1 MKDLNELEELE
12 LFDKYLDNELS
23 DSEREDFENRLN
35 DRRVPLC
42 GDPEE
47 SISNENFR
55 KRFLFHSMLVTE
67 IRKYYFKNEMR
78 EYEERLQVRRKNI
91 ISYAAAACFTAFVA
105 CSGGGYYQNYSVL
118 DSQQLV
124 QTVSFSSSMEGA
136 LPEITYGTES
146 EAKDT
151 KTLQKLVDKLQKQNS
166 VTPQEGL
173 QDEIDWMQAM
183 IYAKEHKIF
192 KARKLLK
199 NISISDSKYQKNA
212 QELLDK
218 LWF

>member
-1 MKDLNELEELE
+1 MKEINELEEIE

-23 DSEREDFENRLN
+23 ESERKDFENRLASDEDFN
-35 DRRVPLC
+35 KQFQV
-42 GDPEE
+42 
-47 SISNENFR
+47 
-55 KRFLFHSMLVTE
+55 HSMLVSGIKKYCFKKE
-67 IRKYYFKNEMR
+67 II
-78 EYEERLQVRRKNI
+78 EYERQQQVRKKQI
-91 ISYAAAACFTAFVA
+91 FSYAAAACFTAFVA

-136 LPEITYGTES
+136 LPEITYGTEI

-199 NISISDSKYQKNA
+199 NISNSDSKYQKNA

>member
-1 MKDLNELEELE
+1 MKESNDVEEIA

-23 DSEREDFENRLN
+23 DSERKEFENRLAT
-35 DRRVPLC
+35 D
-42 GDPEE
+42 E
-47 SISNENFR
+47 SFR
-55 KRFLFHSMLVTE
+55 DQYSLHAMLVSG
-67 IRKYYFKNEMR
+67 IRKYCFKKEIK
-78 EYEERLQVRRKNI
+78 EYERQQQVRKKQLY
-91 ISYAAAACFTAFVA
+91 SYVAAACITAFVA
-105 CSGGGYYQNYSVL
+105 CGGGSYYQNYSVL

-136 LPEITYGTES
+136 LPEITYGTEI
-146 EAKDT
+146 EANDT

-192 KARKLLK
+192 KARRLLK
-199 NISISDSKYQKNA
+199 DISKSDSKYQKNA
-212 QELLDK
+212 QDLLDK